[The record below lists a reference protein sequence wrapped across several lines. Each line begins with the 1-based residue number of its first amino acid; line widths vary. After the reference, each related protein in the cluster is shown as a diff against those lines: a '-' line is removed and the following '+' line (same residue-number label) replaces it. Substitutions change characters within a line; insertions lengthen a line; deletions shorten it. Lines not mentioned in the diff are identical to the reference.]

1 MIAGITRA
9 VVVVSTL
16 SLDLWAGGSRAVAQE
31 AAMQVAHVEA
41 VSGLVVAASQGKQTL
56 LDVLDVIRDQTELD
70 LRANSELRIC
80 LYRSRKL
87 LTLRG
92 PLRAVIS
99 ATGLTAESVNAVD
112 SSAETCS
119 APVVS
124 IFHGGFLSR
133 GLASRQ

>member
-1 MIAGITRA
+1 MTTGITRA
-9 VVVVSTL
+9 VIFASTL
-16 SLDLWAGGSRAVAQE
+16 GLGLGAGCPHALAQG
-31 AAMQVAHVEA
+31 APMQIAHVEA
-41 VSGLVVAASQGKQTL
+41 VSGIVLAASEGRQTL
-56 LDVLDVIRDQTELD
+56 LDVLDIIRDETELD

-92 PLRAVIS
+92 PLRAMIS
-99 ATGLTAESVNAVD
+99 GTGLTIERFNAVD

-124 IFHGGFLSR
+124 IVHGGFLSR
-133 GLASRQ
+133 GPSLRQ

>member
-1 MIAGITRA
+1 
-9 VVVVSTL
+9 
-16 SLDLWAGGSRAVAQE
+16 
-31 AAMQVAHVEA
+31 MQIAHVET
-41 VSGLVVAASQGKQTL
+41 VSGIVLGASEGKQTL
-56 LDVLDVIRDQTELD
+56 LDVLDIIRDQTELD

-92 PLRAVIS
+92 PLRAMIS
-99 ATGLTAESVNAVD
+99 ATGLTILTIERFNAVD

-124 IFHGGFLSR
+124 IVHGGFLSR
-133 GLASRQ
+133 GLALRQ

>member
-1 MIAGITRA
+1 MTTGITRA
-9 VVVVSTL
+9 VIFASTL
-16 SLDLWAGGSRAVAQE
+16 GLGLGAGCPHALAQG
-31 AAMQVAHVEA
+31 APMQIAHVEA
-41 VSGLVVAASQGKQTL
+41 VSGIVLAASEGRQTL
-56 LDVLDVIRDQTELD
+56 LDVLDIIHDETELD

-92 PLRAVIS
+92 PLRAMIS
-99 ATGLTAESVNAVD
+99 ATGLTIERFNAVD

-124 IFHGGFLSR
+124 IVHGGFLSR
-133 GLASRQ
+133 GPSLRQ

>member
-1 MIAGITRA
+1 
-9 VVVVSTL
+9 
-16 SLDLWAGGSRAVAQE
+16 
-31 AAMQVAHVEA
+31 MQIAHVEA
-41 VSGLVVAASQGKQTL
+41 VSGIVLAASEGRQTL
-56 LDVLDVIRDQTELD
+56 LDVLDIIRDETELD

-92 PLRAVIS
+92 PLRAMIS
-99 ATGLTAESVNAVD
+99 ATGLTIERFNPVD

-124 IFHGGFLSR
+124 IVHGGFLSR
-133 GLASRQ
+133 GPSLRQ